1 MNLAIIISGLIK
13 GLKNL
18 KPLLKYKRIAYKAF
32 LGVLMGVLVACSVI
46 LYNKNKVLSERIEIA
61 NNNIEAYQG
70 MLNGSEQANNVLKL
84 DMSQLR
90 NTNDKLLSQIDSV
103 RKELKIKPKVINTV
117 ATQTQ
122 TIYVSA
128 NKWVRGQ
135 DIVKTILKDSI
146 YSDTINY
153 NNLTKVA
160 YTIGKDTVSVKL
172 DVKNQQFLYVY
183 RSRKYKNKKSFLK
196 RLFTLDFKKVNV
208 YKYEIV
214 NTNDLLKTSDV
225 RVIESINK

>member
-1 MNLAIIISGLIK
+1 MNIAMMISWL
-13 GLKNL
+13 LKNL

-32 LGVLMGVLVACSVI
+32 LGVLVGVLVAFSVI

-70 MLNGSEQANNVLKL
+70 ILNGSEQANNVLKL

-90 NTNDKLLSQIDSV
+90 NTNDRLLSQIDSV

-128 NKWVRGQ
+128 SKGVRGQ

-153 NNLTKVA
+153 NDLTKVA
-160 YTIGKDTVSVKL
+160 YTIGRDTVSVKL

-183 RSRKYKNKKSFLK
+183 KSRQYKNKKSFIK